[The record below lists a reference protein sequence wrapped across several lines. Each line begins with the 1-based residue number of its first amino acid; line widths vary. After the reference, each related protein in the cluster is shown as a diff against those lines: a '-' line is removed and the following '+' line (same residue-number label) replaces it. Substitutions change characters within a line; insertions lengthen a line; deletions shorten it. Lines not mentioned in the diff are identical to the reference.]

1 MMAKQ
6 ILQTFIGSRFQSRFA
21 VLGADNAPHGTLVLI
36 HGLYENLSVWEGF
49 AEKLAESYRVVL
61 LDALGHNPDAPLRDA
76 PLKDTPLQ
84 HFTMQEMA
92 DEVLAILEHCGISD
106 AVFVGHSMGGAI
118 AMHCLRRDVER
129 HTSHV
134 RGLCLFH
141 AAPFADTEEGKRN
154 RDTVIASLRSGGKS
168 EATESLLK
176 RILAERV
183 WAEMPDKVVWLL
195 SILNQTPESGMVAA
209 HEAMRD
215 REDTTALLQ
224 DTPVPTLFILGKEDP
239 IIDVQKMLSVVA
251 MPQTSLLCLL
261 AGVAH
266 AGMIESPKECAVALR
281 GLMAMC
287 Q

>member
-1 MMAKQ
+1 MMT
-6 ILQTFIGSRFQSRFA
+6 IQTFIGSRFQSRFA
-21 VLGADNAPHGTLVLI
+21 VLGADNAAHGTLVLI
-36 HGLYENLSVWEGF
+36 HGLYENISVWEGF
-49 AEKLAESYRVVL
+49 AEELAVSYRVVV

-76 PLKDTPLQ
+76 PLRAEE

-92 DEVLAILEHCGISD
+92 DEVVAILEHCGISE
-106 AVFVGHSMGGAI
+106 AVFAGHSMGGAI
-118 AMHCLRRDVER
+118 AMHCLRRDIER
-129 HTSHV
+129 HTSRV

-141 AAPFADTEEGKRN
+141 ATPFADTEEGKRN
-154 RDTVIASLRSGGKS
+154 RDKVIASIQNGGKP

-183 WAEMPDKVVWLL
+183 WAEMPDKVVWLRN
-195 SILNQTPESGMVAA
+195 ILNQTPENGIIAA

-215 REDTTALLQ
+215 REDTTAFLK

-239 IIDVQKMLSVVA
+239 IIDAQKMLPVVA
-251 MPQTSLLCLL
+251 LPRTSLLCLL

-266 AGMIESPKECAVALR
+266 AGMMESPKECTAALR

-287 Q
+287 V

>member
-1 MMAKQ
+1 
-6 ILQTFIGSRFQSRFA
+6 
-21 VLGADNAPHGTLVLI
+21 
-36 HGLYENLSVWEGF
+36 
-49 AEKLAESYRVVL
+49 VV
-61 LDALGHNPDAPLRDA
+61 LDALGHNPDAPFGDAPLRDA
-76 PLKDTPLQ
+76 PLRAEE

-92 DEVLAILEHCGISD
+92 DEVLAILEQCGISE

-118 AMHCLRRDVER
+118 AMHCLRRDAES
-129 HTSHV
+129 HTSRV

-141 AAPFADTEEGKRN
+141 ATPFADTEEGKRN

-183 WAEMPDKVVWLL
+183 WAEMPEKLVWLRN
-195 SILNQTPESGMVAA
+195 ILNQTPENGMIAA

-239 IIDVQKMLSVVA
+239 IIDVQKMLPVVA
-251 MPQTSLLCLL
+251 LPQTSLLCLL

-266 AGMIESPKECAVALR
+266 AGMIESPKECAVAVR

>member
-1 MMAKQ
+1 MNIQ
-6 ILQTFIGSRFQSRFA
+6 SFQYQHFTSRFA
-21 VLGADNAPHGTLVLI
+21 VLGADNAGQGTLVLI

-49 AEKLAESYRVVL
+49 AEILAESYHVVV
-61 LDALGHNPDAPLRDA
+61 LDALGHNPDAPLLA
-76 PLKDTPLQ
+76 EQ

-92 DEVLAILEHCGISD
+92 DEVLAILEHCGISE

-118 AMHCLRRDVER
+118 AMHCLRRDAER

-141 AAPFADTEEGKRN
+141 ATPFADTEEGKRN

-183 WAEMPDKVVWLL
+183 WAEMPDIAVWLR

-239 IIDVQKMLSVVA
+239 IIDVQKMLPVVA
-251 MPQTSLLCLL
+251 LPQISLLCLL

>member
-1 MMAKQ
+1 MMT
-6 ILQTFIGSRFQSRFA
+6 IQTFIGSRFQSRFA
-21 VLGADNAPHGTLVLI
+21 VLGADNAAHGTLVLI
-36 HGLYENLSVWEGF
+36 HGLYENLSVWESF
-49 AEKLAESYRVVL
+49 AENLAESYRVVV
-61 LDALGHNPDAPLRDA
+61 LDALGHNPDAPFGDA
-76 PLKDTPLQ
+76 PLQ

-92 DEVLAILEHCGISD
+92 DEVLVILEHCGISE

-129 HTSHV
+129 HSSHV

-141 AAPFADTEEGKRN
+141 ATPFADTEEGKRN

-183 WAEMPDKVVWLL
+183 WAEMPEKVVWLRN
-195 SILNQTPESGMVAA
+195 ILNQTPENGMIAA

-215 REDTTALLQ
+215 REDTTVLLQ

-239 IIDVQKMLSVVA
+239 IIDVQKMLPVVA
-251 MPQTSLLCLL
+251 LPQTSLLCLL

-266 AGMIESPKECAVALR
+266 AGIIESLKECAVAVR

>member
-1 MMAKQ
+1 MMTIQ
-6 ILQTFIGSRFQSRFA
+6 RFIGSRFQSRFA
-21 VLGADNAPHGTLVLI
+21 VLGADNAALGTLVLI

-49 AEKLAESYRVVL
+49 AEEFAVSYRVVV

-76 PLKDTPLQ
+76 PLRAEE

-92 DEVLAILEHCGISD
+92 DEVLAILEHCGISE
-106 AVFVGHSMGGAI
+106 AVFAGHSMGGAI
-118 AMHCLRRDVER
+118 AMHCLRRDAER
-129 HTSHV
+129 HTSWV

-141 AAPFADTEEGKRN
+141 ATPFADTEEGKRN
-154 RDTVIASLRSGGKS
+154 REKAIESIKNGGKQ

-183 WAEMPDKVVWLL
+183 WVEMPDKAVWLRT
-195 SILNQTPESGMVAA
+195 ILNQTSESGMIAA

-215 REDTTALLQ
+215 REDTTALLR

-239 IIDVQKMLSVVA
+239 IIDVQKMLPVA
-251 MPQTSLLCLL
+251 ALPQTSLLCLL
-261 AGVAH
+261 ADVAH
-266 AGMIESPKECAVALR
+266 AGMMESPKKCAAALR